1 MDFRNCIGLGVVGNF
16 RGHLEQAGEVD
27 EFACVEVEEDHAPKG
42 LFPTYLPA
50 KSGQFIEVYPL
61 SADMIARPKDGGKIQ
76 SEPEVALV
84 CDLEYHEGKVTSLLP
99 THFAAYNDCS
109 IRRPSAGKISE
120 RKNWGADSK
129 GISNQ
134 HIEID
139 SFSQGCI
146 MDNYRLAC
154 FLRREGVVEAYG
166 VDSPLVEYSYFHETL
181 VNWLVEKMNSQ
192 PDEGPLESI
201 SSLLKKANYP
211 KKALISIGA
220 TRYTDFGEKTYL
232 QAGDESFVIVYDPK
246 LHKNP
251 LDILNHGKD
260 YPEKGVSVLY
270 QTVR

>member
-16 RGHLEQAGEVD
+16 RGHLEQAGEMN
-27 EFACVEVEEDHAPKG
+27 EFGSISVEEDHAPKG
-42 LFPTYLPA
+42 LFPIYLPA
-50 KSGQFIEVYPL
+50 TSGQFIEVYPL
-61 SADMIARPKDGGKIQ
+61 SANMIARPKDGGKIQ
-76 SEPEVALV
+76 SEPEVALL
-84 CDLEYHEGKVTSLLP
+84 CDLKYHEGKVTSLLP

-129 GISNQ
+129 GISTQ
-134 HIEID
+134 HIAID
-139 SFSQGCI
+139 SFSQGGI
-146 MDNYRLAC
+146 MDNYRLVC

-166 VDSPLVEYSYFHETL
+166 VDSPLVEYSYFHEKL

-201 SSLLKKANYP
+201 SSLLETANYP
-211 KKALISIGA
+211 KKAVISIGA

-232 QAGDESFVIVYDPK
+232 QAGDESFVIVYDSK

-251 LDILNHGKD
+251 LDLLNSGKD
-260 YPEKGVSVLY
+260 CPGKGFSVLY
-270 QTVR
+270 QTVQ